1 MTIRQ
6 FTLLVLAI
14 VVVYVGGFAYDE
26 IGPGAYALILLFIVS
41 TPLLTKFAFWKKLL
55 LFLPLIVLRVVGK
68 VVLQLYSKSA
78 FAMLLKRYGL
88 LEKRYTESLKA
99 FATFKNRLIERWR
112 VTPRRSQGYLILIFL
127 PFGIVVLLVVL
138 VIKFFRLKLLQML
151 IEKVMA
157 KSLINATSKL
167 DVDAQISNQL
177 SKVKKRIKAL
187 TGKVPMQ
194 SALRMMKS
202 EKCPFLRYKFRAA
215 LQH

>member
-1 MTIRQ
+1 M
-6 FTLLVLAI
+6 AI

-55 LFLPLIVLRVVGK
+55 LFLPLIVVRVVGK

-88 LEKRYTESLKA
+88 LERRYTESLEA
-99 FATFKNRLIERWR
+99 FTALKNRLIERWR

-138 VIKFFRLKLLQML
+138 VIKFFL
-151 IEKVMA
+151 
-157 KSLINATSKL
+157 
-167 DVDAQISNQL
+167 DAQISNQL
-177 SKVKKRIKAL
+177 SKVKKFASI
-187 TGKVPMQ
+187 TGDAKKDENSTAK
-194 SALRMMKS
+194 SANAERS
-202 EKCPFLRYKFRAA
+202 SNDEA
-215 LQH
+215 

>member
-55 LFLPLIVLRVVGK
+55 LFLPLIVLRVIGK
-68 VVLQLYSKSA
+68 VVLQLYGKSA

-88 LEKRYTESLKA
+88 LERRYMESLKA
-99 FATFKNRLIERWR
+99 LTTFKNRLIERWR
-112 VTPRRSQGYLILIFL
+112 ITPRRSQGYLILIFL
-127 PFGIVVLLVVL
+127 PFGIVIFLIVL

-151 IEKVMA
+151 IEKVMT

-177 SKVKKRIKAL
+177 SKVKKFASITGEAKKNKKS
-187 TGKVPMQ
+187 TGK
-194 SALRMMKS
+194 SANAERS
-202 EKCPFLRYKFRAA
+202 SNDEA
-215 LQH
+215 